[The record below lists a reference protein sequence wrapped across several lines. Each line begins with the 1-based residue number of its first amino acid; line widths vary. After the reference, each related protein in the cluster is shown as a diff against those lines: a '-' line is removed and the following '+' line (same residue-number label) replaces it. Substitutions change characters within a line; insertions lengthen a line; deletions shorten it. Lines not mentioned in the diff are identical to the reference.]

1 MMKFLISNP
10 SYLTKENYKK
20 QKFANGKLILPPE
33 VTNEVVLTEVP
44 LSPAEQISEDICKC
58 LLVIHVTEKQMN
70 DEMAVPTYGNQKTY
84 IPKSLSPYND
94 LQFVSTSKDDASLNS
109 DESSKSQN
117 NQMPPV
123 KQKSN
128 PVLLT
133 SRQETK
139 SKQGTPK
146 SNKKAKGKSR
156 NSSEKKRKKNLKQTK
171 QRGTIQH
178 PLVKKNLK
186 KFSR

>member
-1 MMKFLISNP
+1 
-10 SYLTKENYKK
+10 
-20 QKFANGKLILPPE
+20 
-33 VTNEVVLTEVP
+33 
-44 LSPAEQISEDICKC
+44 
-58 LLVIHVTEKQMN
+58 MN

-94 LQFVSTSKDDASLNS
+94 LQFVSTSKDDVSLNS
-109 DESSKSQN
+109 DESNKSQN

-139 SKQGTPK
+139 SKQGT
-146 SNKKAKGKSR
+146 SNSNNKAKGKSR
-156 NSSEKKRKKNLKQTK
+156 NASGKKT
-171 QRGTIQH
+171 
-178 PLVKKNLK
+178 
-186 KFSR
+186 